1 MAATF
6 SVITAMYPKYEDIL
20 ALAKRANAGEPTWWD
35 ENGVPRYAA
44 FHPELLGVYD
54 RYAVLA
60 EVTCAS
66 CGRVMPVALG
76 RPKLEIGPNATLAR
90 IDLASLVNLV
100 EAWGDPPRHDLRPG
114 ERCAG
119 ETMSAGR
126 VQVLQAWE
134 QGDDF
139 EWHRVALPTEAS

>member
-1 MAATF
+1 ML
-6 SVITAMYPKYEDIL
+6 PKYEDIL
-20 ALAKRANAGEPTWWD
+20 ALAERAGAGEPKWWD
-35 ENGVPRYAA
+35 ENGVPRYAT
-44 FHPELLGVYD
+44 FHPDLLGVYD

-66 CGRVMPVALG
+66 CARVMLVALG
-76 RPKLEIGPNATLAR
+76 RPKLEIRANATLAR
-90 IDLASLVNLV
+90 IDLVRLVSLV

-126 VQVLQAWE
+126 VQVVQAWE

-139 EWHRVALPTEAS
+139 EWRQVSLEAL